1 MTEHAPDRIWSGI
14 DIPKTIA
21 GVLAALSAAVIGSF
35 LGVAGTLAGA
45 AVASL
50 IGSVGTEI
58 YQRSIQRGHQ
68 KLVGTFT
75 AAPAAVGTP
84 PVAAA
89 ADTTVALPA
98 MDASPKKIRW
108 KRVALVA
115 GALFVLALGTLTVAE
130 LISGKSIADATRGGT
145 GDRSTISSILGDD
158 SGKSDKSDKS
168 TPTPSESASP
178 SATSTDQPGQ
188 QATTEAPTPSGNATS
203 PAPASTEAPATDAP
217 TQNPTGTSGGDAGGG
232 TGSGTG
238 SGSGGGSGS
247 GSGSGSGIAPQK
259 GADTQNPDNGTE

>member
-50 IGSVGTEI
+50 IGSVGTEV
-58 YQRSIQRGHQ
+58 YQRSIHKGTR
-68 KLVGTFT
+68 KLQGTFT

-98 MDASPKKIRW
+98 MTAAPSRKIRW

-115 GALFVLALGTLTVAE
+115 GSLFILAMGTLTVAE
-130 LISGKSIADATRGGT
+130 LISGRSIEAATKGGAA
-145 GDRSTISSILGDD
+145 GRSTVSTIFGDSS
-158 SGKSDKSDKS
+158 KSDKSEKS
-168 TPTPSESASP
+168 TPTPSESADP
-178 SATSTDQPGQ
+178 GETADPGATPTE
-188 QATTEAPTPSGNATS
+188 QATPTDTATQQ
-203 PAPASTEAPATDAP
+203 PTDTPTTDPATQAPAGNTET
-217 TQNPTGTSGGDAGGG
+217 GG
-232 TGSGTG
+232 TDSGSGSDSG
-238 SGSGGGSGS
+238 SDSGSGGGADA
-247 GSGSGSGIAPQK
+247 APQT
-259 GADTQNPDNGTE
+259 GSDATGNTGTEGP

>member
-58 YQRSIQRGHQ
+58 YQRSIKRGHQ

-108 KRVALVA
+108 KRVAMVA
-115 GALFVLALGTLTVAE
+115 GALFVLAMGTLTVAE
-130 LISGKSIADATRGGT
+130 LISGRSIADATRGGA
-145 GDRSTISSILGDD
+145 GDRSTISSIVRDR
-158 SGKSDKSDKS
+158 SGKSDNSEKS
-168 TPTPSESASP
+168 TPVESP
-178 SATSTDQPGQ
+178 SATPTDRPTDQPSGQ
-188 QATTEAPTPSGNATS
+188 PAQQTSEAPTGSTTS
-203 PAPASTEAPATDAP
+203 EAPATQAPATEAPATQD
-217 TQNPTGTSGGDAGGG
+217 PTGT
-232 TGSGTG
+232 TGTG

-247 GSGSGSGIAPQK
+247 GTGSGSGGSGSGVAPQK